1 MGKDARP
8 GVADVESWLFERPRT
23 NVFVVVATAG
33 ALAVGAAAT
42 VRPVDGIALVAVIAL
57 GIAVVARP
65 VLGAYL
71 LVAIV
76 PVTAGFQKGFPIG
89 NVNLSE
95 ALVAFVGGL
104 LLLTV
109 PRHGHLRWYA
119 FDWMLFAFCAGW
131 FVFGAADAVLLHAGL
146 GYSSL
151 DPLIGPF
158 QFLILYRSLAV
169 TLRRPQQRR
178 WALTVLFLSSL
189 PVDLVAFLQQ
199 ARIEV
204 VNRLVARMT
213 GSDVFGSYAFHYFAR
228 ATGPFPHWT
237 PLAGYLTVILMSGL
251 ACLLSRVQLPISRHG
266 LEVVL
271 VLGAIAL
278 VLSAELSAI
287 CCSIGGAIVL
297 GIWAGRTRAALRALA
312 ITAAVVALVAGPYLD
327 ARLNTQ
333 FSQSAGSGRSS
344 LVPQTISYRWQIW
357 TQQYLPAIRDRL
369 FTGWGQTLPASITWP
384 YTESQYVTVLMAG
397 GLPLFVLFC
406 YELQALYKFG
416 RRIARSDGDDAILTR
431 SLGSALAVLV
441 LISVPMIAVY
451 PYLTSGGMP
460 APLFIVAGI
469 AAAAYFGRDAGDR
482 ARPAGTRTAE
492 GVRAAL
498 T

>member
-1 MGKDARP
+1 
-8 GVADVESWLFERPRT
+8 
-23 NVFVVVATAG
+23 
-33 ALAVGAAAT
+33 
-42 VRPVDGIALVAVIAL
+42 
-57 GIAVVARP
+57 
-65 VLGAYL
+65 
-71 LVAIV
+71 
-76 PVTAGFQKGFPIG
+76 
-89 NVNLSE
+89 
-95 ALVAFVGGL
+95 
-104 LLLTV
+104 
-109 PRHGHLRWYA
+109 
-119 FDWMLFAFCAGW
+119 
-131 FVFGAADAVLLHAGL
+131 LHAGL

>member
-1 MGKDARP
+1 
-8 GVADVESWLFERPRT
+8 
-23 NVFVVVATAG
+23 
-33 ALAVGAAAT
+33 
-42 VRPVDGIALVAVIAL
+42 
-57 GIAVVARP
+57 
-65 VLGAYL
+65 
-71 LVAIV
+71 
-76 PVTAGFQKGFPIG
+76 
-89 NVNLSE
+89 
-95 ALVAFVGGL
+95 
-104 LLLTV
+104 
-109 PRHGHLRWYA
+109 
-119 FDWMLFAFCAGW
+119 
-131 FVFGAADAVLLHAGL
+131 
-146 GYSSL
+146 
-151 DPLIGPF
+151 
-158 QFLILYRSLAV
+158 
-169 TLRRPQQRR
+169 
-178 WALTVLFLSSL
+178 
-189 PVDLVAFLQQ
+189 
-199 ARIEV
+199 
-204 VNRLVARMT
+204 MT